1 MGRQQVFAT
10 SCRSRRGQALTAV
23 LAAVLTVPF
32 MVGGSTASAVKPPHP
47 TRPDSSTTSTST
59 SSSSTTTSTSS
70 STTTSTS
77 SSTTTSTSTT
87 TTTTVPSA
95 ISTTVVI
102 PSNGAT
108 VSGTTTLDAAHTGSV
123 VRVEFRLSG
132 NGYPNVLLG
141 TAANTVYGWIYS
153 WNTLNTPNATYTL
166 RSRAFDNSGHSAY
179 SAPIT
184 INVAN
189 SRPTYI
195 APPWTPVAATFGD
208 SIFVNAQ
215 DYLTWYYAE
224 RDYST
229 EHHEWG
235 GTAPCD
241 YFDQLATFYMPTVAV
256 LSWVGNMLT
265 ACTQGDRGT
274 QYQVY
279 SQDIDHAAAILAF
292 RGIPTIWMGGPGPGG

>member
-1 MGRQQVFAT
+1 
-10 SCRSRRGQALTAV
+10 
-23 LAAVLTVPF
+23 
-32 MVGGSTASAVKPPHP
+32 
-47 TRPDSSTTSTST
+47 
-59 SSSSTTTSTSS
+59 
-70 STTTSTS
+70 
-77 SSTTTSTSTT
+77 
-87 TTTTVPSA
+87 
-95 ISTTVVI
+95 VI

-123 VRVEFRLSG
+123 AGVEYRLSG
-132 NGYPNVLLG
+132 NGYTNVLLG
-141 TAANTVYGWIYS
+141 SAANTVYGWIYS

-166 RSRAFDNSGHSAY
+166 RSRTWDNVGHSAY

-189 SRPTYI
+189 GRPPYI
-195 APPWTPVAATFGD
+195 APATPTVATFGD

-215 DYLTWYYAE
+215 DYLSWFYGE
-224 RDYST
+224 RGYST
-229 EHHEWG
+229 DHHVAG

-241 YFDQLATFYMPTVAV
+241 FFDQLATFPAPSVVV

-265 ACTQGDRGT
+265 PCTQVDRGT

-292 RGIPTIWMGGPGPGG
+292 RGIPTIWVGGPGPVWQTESQNWLLPIMQNVAAKYGQRYLNGAAVLEDSTHTYSSWLPCDSTDYANGDCYLGVVAIRDDTGHLAKSGARRYGYNIAYST